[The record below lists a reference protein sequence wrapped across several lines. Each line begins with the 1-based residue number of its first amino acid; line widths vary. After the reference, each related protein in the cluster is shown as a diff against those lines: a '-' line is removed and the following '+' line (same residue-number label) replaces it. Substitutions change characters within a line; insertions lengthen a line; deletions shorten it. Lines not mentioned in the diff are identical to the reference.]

1 METNEKPSFYAILP
15 AYVRY
20 EKRLKPAERL
30 LFAEISAL
38 TNKLG
43 YCTAS
48 NGYFAEL
55 YETKKETVSRW
66 ISHLSELGFVKLE
79 MVYEGKQIKGRK
91 IWIDEKVMTPID
103 EKVMTP
109 IDAKVMTPIDEKVM
123 TPIDEKVMTPIDE
136 KVKGNNTRLNNTR
149 LNNTPLPP
157 NDENGKDDLN
167 ADAFVSADAKTHGQD
182 DQDVLQTVGQEAGAE
197 QSTLKTNSE
206 SKTDSSRKGNRQ
218 DGNVPRRRRSDSVP
232 CQAIADCYN
241 EILGDRL
248 PNVQLLNE
256 TRKRAITARWMEIKG
271 TKAPNGK
278 IRFESTEDGLNWFA
292 SVFRKVAMNPFWMGD
307 NSSGFAV
314 SFDWIFK
321 PANFL
326 KIIEWRPP
334 KH

>member
-1 METNEKPSFYAILP
+1 MMETNEKPSFYAILP

-38 TNKLG
+38 TNKFG

-55 YETKKETVSRW
+55 YGIEKATVSRW
-66 ISHLSELGFVKLE
+66 ISHLSELGFLRLE

-91 IWIDEKVMTPID
+91 IW
-103 EKVMTP
+103 
-109 IDAKVMTPIDEKVM
+109 
-123 TPIDEKVMTPIDE
+123 IDEKVMTPIDE

-157 NDENGKDDLN
+157 NDENSKDDLN
-167 ADAFVSADAKTHGQD
+167 ANAFVSADAKTHERD
-182 DQDVLQTVGQEAGAE
+182 DQDVLQIVGQEAEAE

-278 IRFESTEDGLNWFA
+278 IRFESTEDGLSWFA

-326 KIIEWRPP
+326 KSSNGDRQNTKTKDEET
-334 KH
+334 KK

>member
-1 METNEKPSFYAILP
+1 MMETNEKPSFYAILP
-15 AYVRY
+15 AHVRY

-38 TNKLG
+38 TNKFG

-103 EKVMTP
+103 EKV
-109 IDAKVMTPIDEKVM
+109 
-123 TPIDEKVMTPIDE
+123 
-136 KVKGNNTRLNNTR
+136 KGNNTRLNNTR

-167 ADAFVSADAKTHGQD
+167 ADAFVSADAKTYEQD
-182 DQDVLQTVGQEAGAE
+182 DQDVLQTVEQEAEAE

-218 DGNVPRRRRSDSVP
+218 DGNVPRRRRSDAVP

-278 IRFESTEDGLNWFA
+278 IRFESTEEGLSWFA

-307 NSSGFAV
+307 NNSGFAV